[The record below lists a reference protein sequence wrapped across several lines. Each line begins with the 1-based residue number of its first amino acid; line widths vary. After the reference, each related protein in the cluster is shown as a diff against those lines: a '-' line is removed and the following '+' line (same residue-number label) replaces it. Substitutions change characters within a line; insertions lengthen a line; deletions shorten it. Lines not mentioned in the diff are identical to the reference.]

1 MKIETLVL
9 GGLETNCYLVYDE
22 AERRGF
28 LVDPAD
34 DALNI
39 TAKLNALGV
48 TPEAVLLTHGHVD
61 HIMAADEL
69 RSFYQIPVL
78 AHEAEAALLEDPMK
92 NLSGLWAAPYRLK
105 ADRLLKDH
113 EKLTIAGM
121 ELEVFHTPGHTK
133 GGVCYYLEK
142 EGVLL
147 AGDTLFCESYGRTD
161 FPGGSFGE
169 LRNSITNIL
178 FLLPDEVTVYSGH
191 SAETTIGHEKR
202 YNPMAVYTAGGGW
215 Q

>member
-1 MKIETLVL
+1 MS
-9 GGLETNCYLVYDE
+9 
-22 AERRGF
+22 
-28 LVDPAD
+28 
-34 DALNI
+34 NI
-39 TAKLNALGV
+39 IFEIKYVVHFSGK
-48 TPEAVLLTHGHVD
+48 
-61 HIMAADEL
+61 HIN
-69 RSFYQIPVL
+69 SFYQIPVL